1 MVRMSEDRG
10 KRSGAGTV
18 ADNCCGRLTRR
29 TVCLDERLFMKAIR
43 PLGHSC
49 HWGDKKLV
57 IRSRA
62 KGSMQRT
69 GGPTGASGTDSGQ
82 PTPALTVNQQ
92 HEREKDRP
100 YVWGYMECR
109 RSSYCTCTVPLV
121 GLCDVLQTS
130 DTERTFVDF
139 PFLLV
144 SVTGNLSHR

>member
-1 MVRMSEDRG
+1 MSEHRG
-10 KRSGAGTV
+10 KRSEAGTV
-18 ADNCCGRLTRR
+18 AHNCCSGLTRR

-82 PTPALTVNQQ
+82 PTPALTVNQR
-92 HEREKDRP
+92 HEREKTP
-100 YVWGYMECR
+100 KAIWSTPEAHTVLVLYL
-109 RSSYCTCTVPLV
+109 SYAMLYPVKEPLWIFSF
-121 GLCDVLQTS
+121 CW
-130 DTERTFVDF
+130 
-139 PFLLV
+139 
-144 SVTGNLSHR
+144 